1 MADAA
6 TGVVHAAGAVLWRA
20 RAEGIETALVH
31 RPRYDDWSFPKGKSE
46 PGEHVLLTAVREV
59 EEETG
64 VRAALGRRL
73 ATQTYPVEGQ
83 PKQVEYWAAR
93 PDSAE
98 PFAPGDEVD
107 DLAWLP
113 LPAARE
119 RLSYP
124 RDVSVLDS
132 FAAGPADTAPVILL
146 RHAAAVG
153 KKAWR
158 EAGHDDDLAR
168 PLSEAGMEQARV
180 LSELLSTFAP
190 ARVISSAARRCLD
203 TVTPYAEK
211 AGVPVTR
218 EPAFTV
224 DSRPKAHG
232 GAEWIATRDA
242 RLRIAEAAGSRR
254 PVIIC
259 AHRQNLAWMLA
270 EACEVAGAPVP
281 DGPPLQSGAF
291 WVLQFGGGRLVSAEQ
306 HQVEAEP
313 VSLAW
318 RPSTARS
325 GRPAASQSRVAG
337 IAPSNTSSHCF
348 TSVPVPPPYPPSP
361 VPATT
366 RWHGTMSAIGLDAMI
381 WPTTLAGGT
390 KLPGSAVASRPALA
404 ARPP

>member
-1 MADAA
+1 MPDAA
-6 TGVVHAAGAVLWRA
+6 TGVILAAGAVLWRA

-31 RPRYDDWSFPKGKSE
+31 RPRYDDWSFPKGKSL

-93 PDSAE
+93 PVSAE
-98 PFAPGDEVD
+98 PFAPDDEVD

-132 FAAGPADTAPVILL
+132 FTAGPADSAPVILL
-146 RHAAAVG
+146 RHAAAVA

-158 EAGHDDDLAR
+158 EVSRDDLAR
-168 PLSEAGMEQARV
+168 PLSDEGTEQARV
-180 LSELLSTFAP
+180 LSELLSSFAP

-203 TVTPYAEK
+203 TVTPYADK
-211 AGVPVTR
+211 AGVPVVP
-218 EPAFTV
+218 EPVFTV
-224 DSRPKAHG
+224 DSKPKG
-232 GAEWIATRDA
+232 QGRNEWTATRDA
-242 RLRIAEAAGSRR
+242 RLRIAQAVGSRR

-259 AHRQNLAWMLA
+259 AHRQNLSWMLA

-281 DGPPLQSGAF
+281 DGPQLRRSAF
-291 WVLQFGGGRLVSAEQ
+291 WVLQFGGGRLLSAEQ
-306 HQVEAEP
+306 HQVEPEP
-313 VSLAW
+313 V
-318 RPSTARS
+318 
-325 GRPAASQSRVAG
+325 G
-337 IAPSNTSSHCF
+337 
-348 TSVPVPPPYPPSP
+348 
-361 VPATT
+361 
-366 RWHGTMSAIGLDAMI
+366 
-381 WPTTLAGGT
+381 
-390 KLPGSAVASRPALA
+390 
-404 ARPP
+404 